1 MNWLKSHLSEKAVMF
16 IIASAVG
23 LFSGIAAHLLKLM
36 IGGVSTFLT
45 SRFDPEGINWWLLAI
60 PLVGILLTQVF
71 MRYVIHHAISHGVK
85 RLMVSLRNRIYR
97 LGGYLLYS
105 PMIASSLTLG
115 FGGSAGSE
123 GPIAYTGA
131 AIGSNMGRWF
141 GLRPDLVRVM
151 VGCGAAAG
159 IAGIFKAPIGGALFA
174 LEVLHMEFTTL
185 SVMVLLVTALIAGL
199 TAYILSGCT
208 MDIGFF
214 AHTPLGFDVYPYV
227 LLLGLF
233 CGAYSI
239 YYSFIMKWVEGRLDK
254 VSNRWI
260 SAVLAGMILS
270 CAVFIF
276 PSMYGEGYEVI
287 GRVINGASS
296 SVIDGSIVSEL
307 PTDGWCLVLVAGGIL
322 LLKCF
327 ATSATT
333 CGGVAGDFAPALF
346 AGCMAGLFFASL
358 LNLLFGLSL
367 PVGLFALFGMAGV
380 MAGAI
385 RAPLMAI
392 FLTVEMSAGYDYLL
406 PLTIVGALSFGVVRL
421 FTMDNFFHRG
431 ADRNNGIIS
440 WLRTELTHNKRG

>member
-16 IIASAVG
+16 IIASTVG
-23 LFSGIAAHLLKLM
+23 LFCGVAAHMLKLM

-45 SRFDPEGINWWLLAI
+45 SRFDPEGINWWLLAV
-60 PLVGILLTQVF
+60 PVVGILLTQLF
-71 MRYVIHHAISHGVK
+71 MKYIIRHVVTHGVK
-85 RLMVSLRNRIYR
+85 RLMTSLKNKIYSM
-97 LGGYLLYS
+97 GSYLLYS

-141 GLRPDLVRVM
+141 GLRPDLVRIVI
-151 VGCGAAAG
+151 GCGAAAG

-174 LEVLHMEFTTL
+174 LEVLRMQFTTL

-208 MDIGFF
+208 TDIGFF
-214 AHTPLGFDVYPYV
+214 AHTPLGFDAYPYV
-227 LLLGLF
+227 LILGLF
-233 CGAYSI
+233 CGVYSI
-239 YYSFIMKWVEGRLDK
+239 YYSFIMKWVEGFLDK
-254 VSNRWI
+254 VTNRW
-260 SAVLAGMILS
+260 AGATLAGVILS
-270 CAVFIF
+270 CAIFVF
-276 PSMYGEGYEVI
+276 PSMYGEGYEII
-287 GRVINGASS
+287 GKVINGSS
-296 SVIDGSIVSEL
+296 ASVIDGSVVSGLLSDEW
-307 PTDGWCLVLVAGGIL
+307 GLVLVAGGIL

-327 ATSATT
+327 AASATT

-346 AGCMAGLFFASL
+346 AGCMAGLFFAAM
-358 LNLLFGLSL
+358 LNRLFGLSL

-421 FTMDNFFHRG
+421 FTMDNFFRRG

-440 WLRTELTHNKRG
+440 WLRAELTHDKKG